1 MYTVSTGF
9 RNAVMSGKPQ
19 KLKLTFGENQI
30 AEQNLSISG
39 LTYSSMAF
47 EDEELTIGAA
57 CSAELGIELLN
68 FDGGLS
74 SFNFDGT
81 EFTASIGVLVGEEYE
96 YVPLGVFISEKPD
109 KLKPKKISITAHDRM
124 VKFDVSADAFLNSL
138 SYPTTLKNIFTS
150 LCAHVGVPASMADFP
165 NSGKTFDSPLFRTQD
180 VLCREVLQW
189 IAEAACSFARISR
202 SGVCELA
209 WFTDADV
216 TFNKTAN
223 SADYYNAVVSEYQVA
238 KIDKL
243 QVAASE
249 KDIGVIVGTGTNA
262 YQIIDCPM
270 LYGYT
275 DAQIRPY
282 AQVIYNRLNSFAA
295 FTPVEL
301 DAKGDWSLEAGDMIK
316 VVTDDG
322 TYTFPIYRMDLAFKG
337 RARIQYISS
346 GSPLRPAISAENRRT
361 LIAGRAAHE
370 IEMTVEG
377 MKQTVTRVA
386 FLTPV
391 ESDTDPS
398 LGWDDDQKTANT
410 GYQWYNDGKIKV
422 WTGSAWQTV
431 ISPKYNQTAT
441 PTGAKEG
448 EYWYNPSTKE
458 IKRYTGSAW
467 VVDNTVCMPTTWT
480 QSMQT
485 QLEITAEGLS
495 STVTKDN
502 IISTINQSSEA
513 VSISAS
519 KINLNGVVTANNN
532 FQIDTNGKMTCVNAT
547 VSGSVTTG
555 NLKASGG
562 TIAGFTING
571 NNLTGNGVTLYGNTY
586 GKLTLGAV
594 DIEGYTGL
602 SVKGNLYAE
611 GNLTTDNRFFMTSPP
626 SASGSANTR
635 LVSYSGGGGYSL
647 GMVSS
652 SIRYK
657 KEIHDIREYDSVS
670 DRIDRV
676 RAVTYTPKSGLD
688 KGRYFYGF
696 IAEELEMEF
705 PWLVDYQTDKETREV
720 MAESVEYDRVPAI
733 LWADAQATHSL
744 LRQLDERIKRLEQ

>member
-47 EDEELTIGAA
+47 EGEELTIGAA

-150 LCAHVGVPASMADFP
+150 LCAHVGVPASIADFP

-209 WFTDADV
+209 WFTDTNV
-216 TFNKTAN
+216 TFNKTAT

-322 TYTFPIYRMDLAFKG
+322 TYTFPIYRMDLTFKG

-346 GSPLRPAISAENRRT
+346 GSPSRPAISAENRRT

-458 IKRYTGSAW
+458 IKRYTGAAW

-480 QSMQT
+480 QNMQT

-532 FQIDTNGKMTCVNAT
+532 FKIDTNGKMTCVNAT
-547 VSGSVTTG
+547 ISGSVTTG

-562 TIAGFTING
+562 TIAGFDIQGSYLEGSTCSLYSGQSGGKLKLGQITLSG
-571 NNLTGNGVTLYGNTY
+571 QKSGLVTLGVDYSINAGATIFTKGYLQCDQIYDYSVNTY
-586 GKLTLGAV
+586 TLRWA
-594 DIEGYTGL
+594 
-602 SVKGNLYAE
+602 A
-611 GNLTTDNRFFMTSPP
+611 
-626 SASGSANTR
+626 
-635 LVSYSGGGGYSL
+635 SGGGYIGYA
-647 GMVSS
+647 SS
-652 SIRYK
+652 SIRR
-657 KEIHDIREYDSVS
+657 KENIQD
-670 DRIDRV
+670 
-676 RAVTYTPKSGLD
+676 AGLD
-688 KGRYFYGF
+688 CIAKVNALRPRKFTWKSSGKQDYGL
-696 IAEELEMEF
+696 IAEEVYKVCPELVITEKINGKDV
-705 PWLVDYQTDKETREV
+705 PCAVDYEGGLPK
-720 MAESVEYDRVPAI
+720 
-733 LWADAQATHSL
+733 L
-744 LRQLDERIKRLEQ
+744 LLPYVQDLNRRLSALEERYGVVST